1 MREKGP
7 FVFLGVIFMV
17 TIWFFSMGADR
28 FASGDHSI
36 VTESLPSIVIN
47 GQSYRPTHVD
57 RDKEG
62 RMVVI
67 IDRDDLFEGENTLEL
82 RWTDLAPSMIAAED
96 ISQAGASIPKT
107 LVE

>member
-28 FASGDHSI
+28 FASGDHSSA
-36 VTESLPSIVIN
+36 TKPLPSIVIN
-47 GQSYRPTHVD
+47 GRAYLPTHVD
-57 RDKEG
+57 RDEEG

-67 IDRDDLFEGENTLEL
+67 IDRDDLFEGENTVEL
-82 RWTDLAPSMIAAED
+82 RWTDVSSSMIAAED
-96 ISQAGASIPKT
+96 LPEAETGSPKT
-107 LVE
+107 IVQ

>member
-1 MREKGP
+1 
-7 FVFLGVIFMV
+7 
-17 TIWFFSMGADR
+17 
-28 FASGDHSI
+28 
-36 VTESLPSIVIN
+36 
-47 GQSYRPTHVD
+47 
-57 RDKEG
+57 
-62 RMVVI
+62 VI